1 MSHFEYAECPQC
13 GKTAYGRSEIEE
25 KFGYRYGGTTPQSW
39 CKECRALGNRCGYT
53 DCPWWGDNEYPACR
67 QSPKCPIYGDD

>member
-25 KFGYRYGGTTPQSW
+25 NLVI
-39 CKECRALGNRCGYT
+39 AMVVLHHNLGVRNVDR
-53 DCPWWGDNEYPACR
+53 
-67 QSPKCPIYGDD
+67 

>member
-39 CKECRALGNRCGYT
+39 CKECRSLGNRCG
-53 DCPWWGDNEYPACR
+53 
-67 QSPKCPIYGDD
+67 